1 MLERASLFL
10 CLVCVTLA
18 GQTQSG
24 WQLSKE
30 KNGIKIYTKKADSS
44 SFKAIKVE
52 CVFEGTWER
61 LAAILMDIKLQEQWV
76 YRSKKA
82 YAIKKISENEILYYT
97 ETSLPWP
104 ISHRDAVVRMKLY
117 YDPASKMNR
126 VLSVNEPKVLPEKKG
141 LIRIQH
147 YKATWEVKPVEK
159 NKIAITYFLEVDPA
173 GSLPAWVV
181 NMFIT
186 TGPYETFAKL
196 AELLKK

>member
-1 MLERASLFL
+1 MLLRLHLFL
-10 CLVCVTLA
+10 YLVGAALQ

-30 KNGIKIYTKKADSS
+30 KNGIKIFTKKADSS

-52 CVFEGTWER
+52 CVFEGTWEK
-61 LAAILMDIKLQEQWV
+61 LSAILMDIKLQEQWV

-82 YAIKKISENEILYYT
+82 YLIKKIAANEVLYYT

-104 ISHRDAVVRMKLY
+104 ISHRDATVRMKLY
-117 YDPASKMNR
+117 YDPKSKLNR

-159 NKIAITYFLEVDPA
+159 GKIAINYFLEVDPA